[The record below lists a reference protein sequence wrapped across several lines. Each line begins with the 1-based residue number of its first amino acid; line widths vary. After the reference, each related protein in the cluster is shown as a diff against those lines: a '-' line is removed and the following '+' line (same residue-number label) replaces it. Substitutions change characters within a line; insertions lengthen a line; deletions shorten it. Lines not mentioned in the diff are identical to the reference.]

1 MRKMRIITTREL
13 VFAYICTLLKAWWK
27 FHADMA
33 RYLYAH
39 VKDKLKGMREIMKC
53 VYEQFV
59 QVFQSKQFPSY
70 VRIARLGFTIEK

>member
-1 MRKMRIITTREL
+1 
-13 VFAYICTLLKAWWK
+13 
-27 FHADMA
+27 MA